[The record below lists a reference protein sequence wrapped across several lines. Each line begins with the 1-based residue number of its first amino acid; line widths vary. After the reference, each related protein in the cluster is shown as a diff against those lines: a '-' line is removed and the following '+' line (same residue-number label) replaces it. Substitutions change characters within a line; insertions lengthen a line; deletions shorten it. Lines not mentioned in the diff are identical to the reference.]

1 MPAMICFVLKLRIDF
16 CSYFIDQMQLHGTAT
31 YGTRKYDPIRSLGDS
46 ALYTGV
52 ITNTAL

>member
-1 MPAMICFVLKLRIDF
+1 MPAICFVLKLRIDF
-16 CSYFIDQMQLHGTAT
+16 CSYIIDQMQLHGTAT
-31 YGTRKYDPIRSLGDS
+31 YWTRKYDPIRSLGDS